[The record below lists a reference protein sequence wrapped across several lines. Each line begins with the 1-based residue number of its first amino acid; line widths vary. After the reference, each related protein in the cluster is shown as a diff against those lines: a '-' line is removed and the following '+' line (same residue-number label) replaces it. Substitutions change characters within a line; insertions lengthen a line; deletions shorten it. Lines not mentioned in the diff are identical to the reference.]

1 MNTIIFSNISKND
14 IHLDKK
20 TSKWQNN
27 VPEYVDTP
35 LKSEKFSSQDTYSGQ
50 DVY

>member
-20 TSKWQNN
+20 TPKWQNN
-27 VPEYVDTP
+27 VPEYVDRP
-35 LKSEKFSSQDTYSGQ
+35 LKSRKFSSQDTYSGQ